1 MHIMKQRLSTTIKE
15 PSVIARVIKRTPFEA
30 LSSDGTL
37 AAAVMVA
44 AALCAVMPA
53 CIMRLLKA
61 WAFGSPIF
69 MCL

>member
-1 MHIMKQRLSTTIKE
+1 MKQRLSTTIKE

-37 AAAVMVA
+37 A
-44 AALCAVMPA
+44 
-53 CIMRLLKA
+53 

>member
-44 AALCAVMPA
+44 AALCAVIVANTPLYTA
-53 CIMRLLKA
+53 QKYFLQSHIL
-61 WAFGSPIF
+61 
-69 MCL
+69 